1 MPDKQDLLYWL
12 SSYDKSP
19 HMPGVYWFLNK
30 KKEVLYVGK
39 AKDLKNR
46 LASYTQLNQLTGKT
60 KVMVMEAKYLKWKEL
75 ENEFQALL
83 VEAELIRLHQ
93 PPFNILLKDD
103 KTPLYIYISSDK
115 FPKVKMIRK
124 KEIGRLVKI
133 DGVASQNIF
142 GPFSSAFRV
151 KEVLKLIRPIFLWCD
166 GTQGKNGKKYKSC
179 FYYHLHQCS
188 GACAGEISVGDYQES
203 MGLLKRFLQGKTKD
217 VRDDFK
223 QKMIEL
229 SNQDEFEKAA
239 KYRDAIFLIEQTMKP
254 SFRLKPNLELPKL
267 KESMREE
274 GLLHLRKE
282 IRQFY
287 SLPSDYPMSRIEG
300 YDVSNIQG
308 KNAAVSMV
316 VFADGE
322 SDKSEY
328 KVFNIKTL
336 DTPNDYQM
344 MKEAIIRR
352 QHHASWGWPS
362 LILIDG
368 GRGQLR
374 AALSVMD
381 WQVPVVSLVKNPD
394 RLVIPIFADP
404 QKRSVKNLR
413 YHFVKFPE
421 GHPTLI
427 LLEQIRDESHRFA
440 KKQHTRLRNRN
451 VVKV

>member
-1 MPDKQDLLYWL
+1 MPEKKEVLHWLPLYQ
-12 SSYDKSP
+12 KSP
-19 HMPGVYWFLNK
+19 HKPGVYWFLNE

-46 LASYTQLNQLTGKT
+46 LASYTQLNQIHGKT
-60 KVMVMEAKYLKWKEL
+60 KAMVLEAQTLLWKEL

-103 KTPLYIYISSDK
+103 KTPLYIYITSDQ

-124 KEIGRLVKI
+124 KEIGRLI
-133 DGVASQNIF
+133 RINGVAKQNIF

-151 KEVLKLIRPIFLWCD
+151 KEVLKLIRPIFRWCD
-166 GTQGKNGKKYKSC
+166 GERSSHRAC
-179 FYYHLHQCS
+179 FYYHLGQCS
-188 GACAGEISVGDYQES
+188 GACMHEISVAEYKETMEQ
-203 MGLLKRFLQGKTKD
+203 LKKFLSGKTKD
-217 VRDDFK
+217 VLHDFK
-223 QKMIEL
+223 LKMKFSAE
-229 SNQDEFEKAA
+229 QEEFEKAGQ
-239 KYRDAIFLIEQTMKP
+239 YRDAIFLIEQTMKP
-254 SFRLKPNLELPKL
+254 TFRLKPNLELPKL

-274 GLLHLRKE
+274 GLLYLRKE
-282 IRQFY
+282 IRQYF
-287 SLPSDYPMSRIEG
+287 SLPSDYPMTRIEG

-316 VFADGE
+316 VFTDGE
-322 SDKSEY
+322 PDKSEY
-328 KVFNIKTL
+328 KMFNIKTL
-336 DTPNDYQM
+336 DTPNDYHM

-352 QHHASWGWPS
+352 QHHTSWGWPS
-362 LILIDG
+362 VILIDG

-374 AALSVMD
+374 SALSVMD
-381 WQVPVVSLVKNPD
+381 WQVPVVSLVKRPD
-394 RLVIPIFADP
+394 RLVIPVFSDP

-413 YHFVKFPE
+413 YHFVKFPD
-421 GHPTLI
+421 GHPTLT

-451 VVKV
+451 VVK